1 MKGTRAFQE
10 TLEQYLSGMA
20 QQDQLFADK
29 FNNPSKTMEGC
40 VNYVL
45 SEVQKSGMNG
55 FTDPEIYSMAV
66 HYFVEEGIKDV
77 TAMKDCQVVVN
88 HQVELTAEEI
98 EEMRQKAK
106 EKVLYD
112 EMSRLRSV
120 GKKASTP
127 TVKPA
132 EEEQLLL
139 SFD

>member
-10 TLEQYLSGMA
+10 TLEQYLSSMA

-40 VNYVL
+40 VNFVL

-77 TAMKDCQVVVN
+77 PAMKGCQVVVN

-106 EKVLYD
+106 EKVLAD
-112 EMSRLRSV
+112 EVTRLRNA
-120 GKKASTP
+120 GKKPSV
-127 TVKPA
+127 VKPQQ

>member
-40 VNYVL
+40 VNFVL

-77 TAMKDCQVVVN
+77 PAMKDCQDATES
-88 HQVELTAEEI
+88 QGE
-98 EEMRQKAK
+98 
-106 EKVLYD
+106 
-112 EMSRLRSV
+112 SP
-120 GKKASTP
+120 G
-127 TVKPA
+127 
-132 EEEQLLL
+132 
-139 SFD
+139 

>member
-40 VNYVL
+40 VNFVL

-77 TAMKDCQVVVN
+77 PAIKDCQVVVN

-106 EKVLYD
+106 EKVLAD
-112 EMSRLRSV
+112 EVIRLRNA
-120 GKKASTP
+120 GKRPVA
-127 TVKPA
+127 VKPQQ

>member
-40 VNYVL
+40 VNFVL

-55 FTDPEIYSMAV
+55 FSDPEIYSMAV

-77 TAMKDCQVVVN
+77 PAMKDCQVVVN

-106 EKVLYD
+106 EKVLAD
-112 EMSRLRSV
+112 EIIRLRNA
-120 GKKASTP
+120 GKKPSV
-127 TVKPA
+127 VKPQQ

>member
-40 VNYVL
+40 VNFVL

-77 TAMKDCQVVVN
+77 PFLSDCQVVVN

-106 EKVLYD
+106 EKVLAD
-112 EMSRLRSV
+112 EVIRLRNA
-120 GKKASTP
+120 GKKP
-127 TVKPA
+127 TVVKSQQ

>member
-10 TLEQYLSGMA
+10 TLEKYLSGMA

-40 VNYVL
+40 VNFVL

-77 TAMKDCQVVVN
+77 PAMKDCQVVVN

-106 EKVLYD
+106 EKVLAD
-112 EMSRLRSV
+112 EVIRLRNA
-120 GKKASTP
+120 GKKPSV
-127 TVKPA
+127 VKPQQ

>member
-10 TLEQYLSGMA
+10 TLEQYLSSMA

-40 VNYVL
+40 VNFVL

-77 TAMKDCQVVVN
+77 PAIKDCQVVVN

-106 EKVLYD
+106 EKVLAD
-112 EMSRLRSV
+112 EVIRLRNA
-120 GKKASTP
+120 GKKP
-127 TVKPA
+127 TVVKPQQ

>member
-40 VNYVL
+40 VNFVL

-77 TAMKDCQVVVN
+77 PAMKDCQVVVN

-106 EKVLYD
+106 EKVLAD
-112 EMSRLRSV
+112 EVIRLRNA
-120 GKKASTP
+120 GKKP
-127 TVKPA
+127 PMVKPQR

>member
-77 TAMKDCQVVVN
+77 PAMKNCQVVVN

-106 EKVLYD
+106 EKVLAD
-112 EMSRLRSV
+112 EVTRLRNA
-120 GKKASTP
+120 GKKPAV
-127 TVKPA
+127 VKPQQ

>member
-10 TLEQYLSGMA
+10 TLEQYLSSMA

-40 VNYVL
+40 VNFVL

-77 TAMKDCQVVVN
+77 PAIKDCQVVVN

-106 EKVLYD
+106 EKVLAD
-112 EMSRLRSV
+112 EVIRLRNA
-120 GKKASTP
+120 GKKPSV
-127 TVKPA
+127 VKPQQ

-139 SFD
+139 SFE

>member
-40 VNYVL
+40 VNFVL

-77 TAMKDCQVVVN
+77 PAMKDCQVVVN

-106 EKVLYD
+106 EKVLAD
-112 EMSRLRSV
+112 EVIRLRNA
-120 GKKASTP
+120 GKKPAV
-127 TVKPA
+127 VKSQQ

>member
-10 TLEQYLSGMA
+10 TLEQYLNGMA

-29 FNNPSKTMEGC
+29 FNNPSKTVEGC

-77 TAMKDCQVVVN
+77 PAMKDCQVVVN

-106 EKVLYD
+106 EKVLAD
-112 EMSRLRSV
+112 EVIRLRNA
-120 GKKASTP
+120 GKKPSV
-127 TVKPA
+127 VKPQQ

>member
-29 FNNPSKTMEGC
+29 FNNPSKTMDGC
-40 VNYVL
+40 VNFVL

-77 TAMKDCQVVVN
+77 PAMKDCQVVVN

-106 EKVLYD
+106 EKVLAD
-112 EMSRLRSV
+112 EVTRLRNA
-120 GKKASTP
+120 GKKP
-127 TVKPA
+127 TMFKPQQ

>member
-10 TLEQYLSGMA
+10 TLENYLSGMA
-20 QQDQLFADK
+20 EKDQLFADK

-77 TAMKDCQVVVN
+77 PSMKDCHVVVN

-106 EKVLYD
+106 EKVLAD
-112 EMSRLRSV
+112 EIIRLRNA
-120 GKKASTP
+120 GKKPSVA
-127 TVKPA
+127 KPQH

>member
-40 VNYVL
+40 VNFVL

-77 TAMKDCQVVVN
+77 PAMKDCQVVVN

-106 EKVLYD
+106 EKVLAD
-112 EMSRLRSV
+112 EVTRLRNA
-120 GKKASTP
+120 GKKPMVA
-127 TVKPA
+127 KLQQ

>member
-40 VNYVL
+40 VNFVL

-77 TAMKDCQVVVN
+77 PAMKECQVVVN

-106 EKVLYD
+106 EKVLAD
-112 EMSRLRSV
+112 EVIRLRNA
-120 GKKASTP
+120 GKKPSV
-127 TVKPA
+127 VKPQQ

>member
-40 VNYVL
+40 VNFVL

-77 TAMKDCQVVVN
+77 PAMKNCQVVVN

-106 EKVLYD
+106 EKVLAD
-112 EMSRLRSV
+112 EVIRLRNA
-120 GKKASTP
+120 GKKPSV
-127 TVKPA
+127 VKPQQ

>member
-10 TLEQYLSGMA
+10 TLEQYLSSMA

-40 VNYVL
+40 VNFVL

-77 TAMKDCQVVVN
+77 PAMKDCQVVVN

-106 EKVLYD
+106 EKVLAD
-112 EMSRLRSV
+112 EVIRLRNA
-120 GKKASTP
+120 GKKP
-127 TVKPA
+127 TVVKPQQ

>member
-40 VNYVL
+40 VNFVL

-77 TAMKDCQVVVN
+77 PAMKDCQVVVN

-106 EKVLYD
+106 EKVLTD
-112 EMSRLRSV
+112 EVIRLRNA
-120 GKKASTP
+120 GKKTSV
-127 TVKPA
+127 VKPQQ

>member
-40 VNYVL
+40 VNFVL

-77 TAMKDCQVVVN
+77 PAMKDCQVVVN

-106 EKVLYD
+106 EKVLAD
-112 EMSRLRSV
+112 EVIRLRNA
-120 GKKASTP
+120 GKKPSVA
-127 TVKPA
+127 KPQQ

>member
-40 VNYVL
+40 VNFVL

-77 TAMKDCQVVVN
+77 PAMKDCQVVVN

-106 EKVLYD
+106 EKVLAD
-112 EMSRLRSV
+112 EVIRLRNA
-120 GKKASTP
+120 GKKP
-127 TVKPA
+127 TVVKPQQ

>member
-40 VNYVL
+40 VNFVL

-77 TAMKDCQVVVN
+77 PAMKNCQVVVN

-106 EKVLYD
+106 EKVLAD
-112 EMSRLRSV
+112 EVTRLRNA
-120 GKKASTP
+120 GKKPSV
-127 TVKPA
+127 VKPQQ

>member
-29 FNNPSKTMEGC
+29 FNNPSKTMDGC
-40 VNYVL
+40 VNFVL

-77 TAMKDCQVVVN
+77 PAMKDCQVVVN

-106 EKVLYD
+106 EKVLAD
-112 EMSRLRSV
+112 EVIRLRSA
-120 GKKASTP
+120 GKKPSV
-127 TVKPA
+127 VKPQQ

>member
-40 VNYVL
+40 VNFVL

-77 TAMKDCQVVVN
+77 PAMKDCQVVVN

-106 EKVLYD
+106 EKVLAD
-112 EMSRLRSV
+112 EVTRLRNA
-120 GKKASTP
+120 GKKP
-127 TVKPA
+127 TVVKPQQ

>member
-40 VNYVL
+40 VNFVL

-77 TAMKDCQVVVN
+77 PAIKDCQVVVN

-106 EKVLYD
+106 EKVLAD
-112 EMSRLRSV
+112 EVIRLRNA
-120 GKKASTP
+120 GKKP
-127 TVKPA
+127 TVVKSQQ

>member
-40 VNYVL
+40 VNFVL

-77 TAMKDCQVVVN
+77 PAMKDCQVVVN

-106 EKVLYD
+106 EKVLAD
-112 EMSRLRSV
+112 EVIRLRNA
-120 GKKASTP
+120 GKKPSV
-127 TVKPA
+127 VKPQQ

>member
-40 VNYVL
+40 VNFVL

-77 TAMKDCQVVVN
+77 PAIKDCQVVVN

-106 EKVLYD
+106 EKVLAD
-112 EMSRLRSV
+112 EVIRLRNA
-120 GKKASTP
+120 GKKP
-127 TVKPA
+127 TVVKPQQ

>member
-40 VNYVL
+40 VNFVL

-77 TAMKDCQVVVN
+77 PAMKDCQVVVN

-106 EKVLYD
+106 EKVLAD
-112 EMSRLRSV
+112 EVIRLRNT
-120 GKKASTP
+120 GKKPSV
-127 TVKPA
+127 VKPQQ

>member
-40 VNYVL
+40 VNFVL

-77 TAMKDCQVVVN
+77 PAMKDCQVVVN

-106 EKVLYD
+106 EKVLAD
-112 EMSRLRSV
+112 EVTRLRNA
-120 GKKASTP
+120 GKKPSV
-127 TVKPA
+127 VKPQQ

>member
-77 TAMKDCQVVVN
+77 PAMKDCQVVVN

-106 EKVLYD
+106 EKVLAD
-112 EMSRLRSV
+112 EVIRLRNA
-120 GKKASTP
+120 GKKPSVVIP
-127 TVKPA
+127 QQ
-132 EEEQLLL
+132 EEEQLLF

>member
-1 MKGTRAFQE
+1 MNGTRAFQE

-40 VNYVL
+40 VNFVL

-77 TAMKDCQVVVN
+77 PAFKDCQVVVN

-106 EKVLYD
+106 EKVLAD
-112 EMSRLRSV
+112 EVIRLRNA
-120 GKKASTP
+120 GKKP
-127 TVKPA
+127 TVVKPQQ

>member
-20 QQDQLFADK
+20 QQDQLFGDK

-40 VNYVL
+40 VNFVL

-77 TAMKDCQVVVN
+77 PAMKDCQVVVN

-106 EKVLYD
+106 EKVLAD
-112 EMSRLRSV
+112 EVIRLRNA
-120 GKKASTP
+120 GKKP
-127 TVKPA
+127 TVVKPQQ

>member
-29 FNNPSKTMEGC
+29 FNNHSKTMEGC
-40 VNYVL
+40 VNFVL

-77 TAMKDCQVVVN
+77 PAMKDCQVVVN

-106 EKVLYD
+106 EKVLAD
-112 EMSRLRSV
+112 EIIRLRNA
-120 GKKASTP
+120 GKKPSV
-127 TVKPA
+127 VKPQQ

>member
-77 TAMKDCQVVVN
+77 PAMKDCQVVVN
-88 HQVELTAEEI
+88 HQVELTADEI

-106 EKVLYD
+106 EKVLAD
-112 EMSRLRSV
+112 EVIRLRNA
-120 GKKASTP
+120 GKKPSV
-127 TVKPA
+127 VKPQQ

>member
-10 TLEQYLSGMA
+10 TLEQYLSSMA

-77 TAMKDCQVVVN
+77 PAMKDCQVVVN

-106 EKVLYD
+106 EKVLAD
-112 EMSRLRSV
+112 EVNRLRNA
-120 GKKASTP
+120 GKKPSV
-127 TVKPA
+127 VKPQQ

>member
-1 MKGTRAFQE
+1 MKGTRAFLE

-40 VNYVL
+40 VNFVL

-77 TAMKDCQVVVN
+77 PAMKDCQVVVN

-106 EKVLYD
+106 EKVLAD
-112 EMSRLRSV
+112 EVTRLRNA
-120 GKKASTP
+120 GKKPSV
-127 TVKPA
+127 VKPQQ